1 MVKKKRDNSKR
12 SHLRKIQPSKE
23 GAIELSMGTIVVL
36 VLAMS
41 MLILGLVLVRSIFR
55 TATNSVNE
63 LDNKVRTEIT
73 NLFVDESNKVVVK
86 LGSDYTARITA
97 GTTNFGI
104 GIGAKTLSG
113 ASAIDPETKR
123 MRLKYR
129 LSLDD
134 TAKENCVTIMKK
146 AGVGKFENLLKQRVG
161 DMLEFEQSEGDAAF
175 AIVQVDVPEGTPLCS
190 QKIKVYVQDGDM
202 PVGQTMF
209 IVEVVRKG
217 FFG

>member
-1 MVKKKRDNSKR
+1 MAKKKRDISKKI
-12 SHLRKIQPSKE
+12 HLRKIHPAKE
-23 GAIELSMGTIVVL
+23 GAIEMSMSTIVVL

-113 ASAIDPETKR
+113 SPATKE
-123 MRLKYR
+123 LKYK
-129 LSLDD
+129 LTVDD
-134 TAKENCVTIMKK
+134 TARENCYKILGRN
-146 AGVGKFENLLKQRVG
+146 GVKVLFKQNL
-161 DMLEFEQSEGDAAF
+161 DTYSEFDRFEGDAAF
-175 AIVQVDVPEGTPLCS
+175 AIIQVDVPEGTALCS
-190 QKIKVYVQDGDM
+190 QKIFVDVKDGDQT
-202 PVGQTMF
+202 VGRTVF
-209 IVEVVRKG
+209 IVDIVRKG